1 MCTNAREN
9 YGGTVD
15 TGVCGIMSV
24 FWISNIMTSLDGN
37 YALGGNTCYWILPHQ
52 NQIGK
57 GGGGAGASDDGK
69 GGEGGLR
76 AYLGQ

>member
-1 MCTNAREN
+1 
-9 YGGTVD
+9 
-15 TGVCGIMSV
+15 
-24 FWISNIMTSLDGN
+24 MTALDGN
-37 YALGGNTCYWILPHQ
+37 YALGGNTCYWVLPHQ